1 LKLADLVLDP
11 AVVDP
16 LLEKKKHKSN
26 QTLVNESLSH
36 GKFGHGVLDRMKLH
50 I

>member
-11 AVVDP
+11 AVGP

-36 GKFGHGVLDRMKLH
+36 GKFGHGVLDRMKLR

>member
-11 AVVDP
+11 AVDP
-16 LLEKKKHKSN
+16 LLEKKNHKSN
-26 QTLVNESLSH
+26 QTLVNELLSL

>member
-1 LKLADLVLDP
+1 LKLANLVLDP
-11 AVVDP
+11 AVDQ